1 MVQVVQVV
9 QAAAPRARQREWNS
23 WSTRPGWWTWKALL
37 LTQRRVAAVDC
48 LARHPRC
55 AVTGHWTGLQAS
67 TSEPRHAWSRPWRV
81 VGGQTD
87 LVQETG
93 PGTARKPLT
102 SRRGRSPGR
111 IAREKARQVGIS
123 RQHEQAHGRIH
134 AKVDSS
140 GPQKQRDEGS
150 GTGGWMQPMAKP
162 GNVSRCDGAEGGV
175 WGETV
180 KKEAVVEGIG
190 RWRGRDRLAVVW
202 V

>member
-1 MVQVVQVV
+1 MEFLVDEARLVDLEG
-9 QAAAPRARQREWNS
+9 ATSDAAPGCCCRLFGASSSLRGDGALDWSPGVDERAS
-23 WSTRPGWWTWKALL
+23 P
-37 LTQRRVAAVDC
+37 C
-48 LARHPRC
+48 LESAM
-55 AVTGHWTGLQAS
+55 A
-67 TSEPRHAWSRPWRV
+67 
-81 VGGQTD
+81 GQTD